1 MKGKLN
7 KYLVKLLSLALA
19 FILVFPTE
27 IFAMTLNDSKAN
39 AYKPSKSVMGLASN
53 LGSATDQKKEKDD
66 DKRNLIKS
74 DLSQEET
81 DTYIIEK
88 SAVLSKITG
97 QIDYKIVLKAK
108 NPIESTQ
115 GNQIA
120 SFAITENTDLKDLK
134 LEKVEELDTEG
145 TEKDIKYTQSTP
157 NVFSS
162 NDTMST
168 LGISSAK
175 AENAIVYYL
184 SAKLTDDA
192 LKNIDSISP
201 KMNLD
206 MAIVP
211 DNEKI
216 YQNCYALELINP
228 QENDISIDDK
238 GNLNQNKAKLKEIS
252 DISHAYKGIYKEEK
266 EGVINKTPAQIVWT
280 GYINPVDDKE
290 FAYDFDLDNNQDTKD
305 SKIKIEFYQATDK
318 GYVLNESFT
327 KKQNFTKSLILQVPN
342 GYLAKVEL
350 TTTPKKDVGIKEYTL
365 NAVKIPNP
373 YYKEEKKDKGEE
385 KVSDDSEPLP
395 EKNKNSSNIE
405 EKKLEIDPKTNEAV
419 IDHSF
424 IKESEI
430 SSDQAEENV
439 SAIDLNR
446 DSVLNNYNNGNLSPL
461 EEVTI
466 NNIATLFNAY
476 NNEEL
481 SYEKLIDELKDQE
494 SDLSK
499 ENFDYIVKG
508 LMAGLKADKHKVATI
523 DQNDLINKVY
533 EINLDSNETL
543 DKEKKESKINNKIK
557 EDTTLPNPESN
568 KTFDHKILD
577 SNKASEKDNT
587 ENETIKKDAVE
598 SFDKSLEQVNE
609 GIKVRQEDD
618 RSFIDD
624 LSQGVKGIF
633 GQSNLKK
640 ADAELKA
647 ALNSG
652 QSLREIQDLLIDLGE
667 RYELNRRDEAK
678 LMTDNEEAIK
688 DLIAKEADNNFNP
701 SLLMAQNADNISPL
715 ANKKFTVMTR
725 FDTSNA
731 NGPVKAGQFFN
742 IHLDK
747 KLKVNDPTTLENIT
761 YNGNV
766 IAKANYDPSSNTIKY
781 DIVRDLNDNINI
793 PLNIPVDYDIANI
806 DKQADSFTIINRI
819 SGLGVTNP
827 QNLVPVEVDKNGN
840 ITNTIIEPEKEDITQ
855 IIEKESDANYRFNMD
870 AYGNPVIENGEMIG
884 VNWIVNVSSDTSLNE
899 LGYKL
904 NLTAVEGSGIG
915 PIDNVKL
922 NNQAITLT
930 DNEIKDK
937 LGIVDSKHHDLKT
950 STKDLNYTF
959 FTPITNKQA
968 SYMLDVSVAL
978 TKRNKTGAVR
988 LVLDEGYDQQ
998 QISEATPTRVGMNNR
1013 TTIQGEFTSESTGRW
1028 TISDAVSSK
1037 DTNNGLPLATRTL
1050 DNQTLSSGNTATY
1063 GLDENGKMV
1072 VKNAESTINSLPAKG
1087 TNPSGSQAVG
1097 NIAVYKVDTKLNNP
1111 SSAQNYSV
1119 SGVSISKYKDI
1130 YLDQLWGFPE
1140 NNKFQMPAQT
1150 IKVVGK
1156 DGKVLGQTDVSAG
1169 KVGDIERVITIP
1181 NTKFWDIADDGKASM
1196 LDHKIVQQFPTS
1208 PLTINGKKY
1217 EYRENLNYYSLDL
1230 KLHYAQNA
1238 LVEVDEKIPATF
1250 TITKVD
1256 SNDPG
1261 KKLRGAKYKLLGANI
1276 DITTDADGKA
1286 TFANIQPGDYQLI
1299 ETKAPLGY
1307 KLDPNAKTIKIS
1319 DDGKLSI
1326 SGSNAILS
1334 GSNKTELVKHPSY
1347 PDYMNAMHYGN
1358 IDNNGNVDFYI
1369 YLKPLSNQSGGTNKD
1384 TRLSLGIPNA
1394 KDLNVAVY
1402 DVSPNNRSTIKDAM
1416 EKQNVNQKIS
1426 SLGNSVLDVRNNS
1439 GTISGTDNITDPY
1452 TGRTGYQITFPSGR
1466 FGADWGFLVKVSG
1479 NVGNNESAAAFYDWL
1494 TNNNNTKNEAKIQQS
1509 TIISKESA
1517 GNVENSNILITNESF
1532 RKSPIAVTK
1541 FDDSFTTTK
1550 DPKTEQ
1556 DIKKRDRLAGA
1567 EFVLKDSDGEVIA
1580 NKYTDEKGNVSFG
1593 NYPPGTYFLE
1603 ELRAPAGYEK
1613 SNVYFEVTVDEIG
1626 QVKYNA
1632 KFKNGIGTPVAGKD
1646 YWIENEQESGDSG
1659 KAPVKNVDQSM
1670 DIKEGKDSGSIGT
1683 KPGVWEAYMLESLKY
1698 HADISLKSSAPG
1710 SRFEIQFDPN
1720 LDFTQYFNDFPKI
1733 NIGGKNVA
1741 DPYFDYKTNLLTY
1754 VFNENSHG
1762 GETTVSIDLVGM
1774 IPSKYYAKEDGKYAF
1789 TTIVAPGL
1797 AGVTGNPILNE
1808 SFVAD
1813 YGSYDTGNGNPA
1825 QSNYFREVYQ
1835 ADDGNWYV
1843 DVISYY
1849 NALADKSVGIKTLNY
1864 NWLSTNY
1871 QKNQQI
1877 ARWVGNGNPPAFKL
1891 NDVEVYRTNP
1901 RIKTVDFEAS
1911 GNIFQK
1917 RINENMPLSYGIR
1930 PEVDTRTYESVYK
1943 LNNINPNNKVSDK
1956 SGDITLNY
1964 DPNKIQSSGVINKG
1978 FPLTIKMP
1986 QISNGEGYVIKQT
1999 FKVTDEAKF
2008 KELWRTFLM
2017 TNGNLE
2023 SAFTTKVNANMAR
2036 ADQTSQEIP
2045 KFYREVV
2052 GIINE
2057 KYTPG
2062 KFKIIKQNEVDR
2074 SALKGAVFELTDANG
2089 KSIYRTSDSNG
2100 EVIFDNLAPGIYDL
2114 KEEKAPDGYNKSDK
2128 RWQVTVYNYGDVRIV
2143 EVGIA
2148 SDNQIYEGSN
2158 INFEVT
2164 NKPVGEKFVIYKKDS
2179 QGEALPGAKFKLTKK
2194 DDASFSKEAS
2204 SDGNGIVKFEGDLT
2218 DGTYIIE
2225 EVAPPAAYKK
2235 LDKKWVLVIEKGQKK
2250 VYNYVDPT
2258 KTQDV
2263 KSIPAED
2270 GVSWVDVKNRTTNG
2284 WGQYDNRWSGWTGN
2298 SNYASKLGTRIVA
2311 INKEKK
2317 YAVQRYVINPESAS
2331 IGETIASIHRE
2342 KPNYNNMDWYA
2353 GEEYKV
2359 FTLDKPVTGLI
2370 SDIRL
2375 ANYDITDITNQV
2387 KNETDNTHSSEPQR
2401 LKLTLPA
2408 TDKPILIDVKIPYKD
2423 ENSGVGT
2430 GMDWSQGGSTYWKS
2444 DYYERV
2450 SDIKVGESTHAIA
2463 GDIKGS
2469 YVSENSLDVI
2479 NELKK
2484 YEFKLKKVKEGN
2496 DNTAVQGATFNL
2508 TGPDE
2513 SKETRTITSD
2523 EDGLIS
2529 FKDLEPGEYKLK
2541 EESSAPGYEK
2551 TNTSWAVT
2559 ITKDGKVY
2567 IKDDSQAAQSNLKIE
2582 SKDESSANILKQS
2595 FPTRM
2600 NMANSFYMTSPA
2612 SLGFEESPIVV
2623 PTAQGAGTDW
2633 EKVDQSRSVNRDY
2646 RSALANDNGANVSTK
2661 ITEINKADNKLR
2673 QAFIYGQYPYGSKN
2687 REIQIHSQPEK
2698 TDITKAN
2705 SDVKVYQVS
2714 NYDIDNPGNMTDITS
2729 KITFSEKPVN
2739 GKKRLVANIPARYS
2753 GTILLEIETNYNENY
2768 GVGLGTNYNS
2778 NTGTQLNNK
2787 SWVAESYPNE
2797 ASINQVKHYKIDH
2810 QTPNNGEVEVQ
2821 SSAKAGEVVNISA
2834 NPDNGY
2840 EIDKVTVRSGQ
2851 GEIQVSNNSFI
2862 MPDSDVIVDV
2872 TFKAKTYKI
2881 DYQTPANGNVKVPT
2895 SAKAGDKVTI
2905 TTTPSQG
2912 YMVDTISVNS
2922 TQGPVTV
2929 VGNTF
2934 TMLAS
2939 DVVVNVTFK
2948 EKPIEKYNITVDQTT
2963 NGSVSANPT
2972 SQEAG
2977 KPVKLTVSP
2986 NEGYELDQLLV
2997 DNKPVTVNNN
3007 TYTFNMPKANV
3018 TVSATFKEKEPEI
3031 PEGSK
3036 EIPADGFAVI
3046 TNKQVGLDLKIIK
3059 RDFIG
3064 NRLEGAE
3071 FTLKK
3076 TDQDYNTVDD
3086 NFKKVTA
3093 TSDADGSVVFKG
3105 KDGEPIKLTE
3115 GYYILEETRSALGYK
3130 PAQAPWKIKVY
3141 EENGQMK
3148 ANYLGPEYTNNNFLQ
3163 SDYAKVAKLQ
3173 DTGKGIKYASR
3184 LNNIDTESKTFVQRL
3199 YLDTR
3204 DYTGSDTVNVQIK
3217 PVIKREEI
3225 DTPGQQPKITDQG
3238 VKTAYRT
3245 TYQISGSSENTNDID
3260 QILMHYDLSKPN
3272 VSMVNTARWRP
3283 FDWGF
3288 DEDQLNLGKGVYI
3301 IDVEGY
3307 YDPNI
3312 IDKGQIGLHFDLYD
3326 GERKFEQVTYNQDG
3340 KEVWYDGLDASYQA
3354 GMEAIRDHIEKT
3366 AGKKAADDWFKSKP
3380 AGQKYENFL
3389 SKKAS
3394 YNGEDYIAGRVWPSV
3409 EGEPISHI
3417 DTNINIKPLY
3427 ESNTA
3432 HEIPN
3437 TGLEIVNEEEAYN
3450 ITFSKHGRDDDTW
3463 KVSGEEVTKNR
3474 LEGAVFKLQEEIGTS
3489 YEDVEGSYVG
3499 SAFNGYFGFR
3509 GLKPGRYRL
3518 MEVKAPKGYKPIKDP
3533 LLYFTVETITS
3544 DSGKIVN
3551 PQTGQLVDAK
3561 TIEIKFPGS
3570 DKIHKLNDLTMIA
3583 PDTGKEVAIKDV
3595 DSKKI
3600 SITNDKVINP
3610 DTGDIVDLSTVKIVA
3625 GDKDYDVK
3633 DIKIVPDSNGLISLE
3648 YDKANG
3654 VYQYVPEKSTTEK
3667 DGKLVDF
3674 VTGATAKNM
3683 GKIVNEK
3690 TVDRFKINKV
3700 DGDGK
3705 PISNV
3710 GFTLYKNKDDQ
3721 EAIVNEISTN
3731 DKGEIYYWNLPDGT
3745 YWLKES
3751 KIPNGYIAK
3760 DNNPWTEITIDNGLS
3775 DSNESIDYSQIK
3787 ASNKEP
3793 SDITFPDKLTYKIVN
3808 EKVGELEIVKYANN
3822 IDDDNKLEG
3831 AEFTLYRDRE
3841 TKYIARLD
3849 NVKPTVMTNK
3859 NGSAKFTNLPD
3870 GTYYLKETKAPDGY
3884 ILMPTI
3890 WKIEV
3895 KNSVVSIEGLTN
3907 TEKYEVVPSKEA
3919 NPPILK
3925 VINKSPTYPSTGGS
3939 GTFIGFALIGTAIML
3954 AGIAYY
3960 GIYANDKN
3968 RHRSNRYGK

>member
-108 NPIESTQ
+108 NPNESTQ

-157 NVFSS
+157 SVFSS

-175 AENAIVYYL
+175 VENAIVYYL

-216 YQNCYALELINP
+216 YQSCYALELINP
-228 QENDISIDDK
+228 QENDISIDER

-280 GYINPVDDKE
+280 DYINPVDDKE
-290 FAYDFDLDNNQDTKD
+290 FTYDFDLDDNQDTKD

-327 KKQNFTKSLILQVPN
+327 KKQNFTKSLILQVPD

-424 IKESEI
+424 IKESEV

-481 SYEKLIDELKDQE
+481 SYEKLIDELKDQT

-499 ENFDYIVKG
+499 EDFDYIVKG
-508 LMAGLKADKHKVATI
+508 LMAGLKADKYKVATI

-557 EDTTLPNPESN
+557 EDITLPNPESN
-568 KTFDHKILD
+568 ETFDHKILD

-731 NGPVKAGQFFN
+731 NEPIKKGQFFN
-742 IHLDK
+742 INLDE
-747 KLKVNDPTTLENIT
+747 KLKVNNPNSLKDIT
-761 YNGNV
+761 YNGDV
-766 IAKANYDPSSNTIKY
+766 IAKASYDASNNTIKY
-781 DIVRDLNDNINI
+781 EIARDINDSISI

-855 IIEKESDANYRFNMD
+855 IIEKEFDANYRFNMD
-870 AYGNPVIENGEMIG
+870 AYGNPVIENGELIG
-884 VNWIVNVSSDTSLNE
+884 VNWIVNVSSDTNLNE

-915 PIDNVKL
+915 TIDNVKL

-1196 LDHKIVQQFPTS
+1196 LDHKIVQQFPPS

-1426 SLGNSVLDVRNNS
+1426 SLGNSVLGVGNNS

-1452 TGRTGYQITFPSGR
+1452 TGKTGYQITFPSGR

-1479 NVGNNESAAAFYDWL
+1479 NVGSNESAAAFYDWL

-1550 DPKTEQ
+1550 DPKTGQ

-1659 KAPVKNVDQSM
+1659 KAPVINVNQSM

-1849 NALADKSVGIKTLNY
+1849 NALADKSVGSKTLNY

-1877 ARWVGNGNPPAFKL
+1877 ARWVGNGNLPAFKL
-1891 NDVEVYRTNP
+1891 NDVEIYRTNP

-1911 GNIFQK
+1911 GNTFQK

-1943 LNNINPNNKVSDK
+1943 LNNINPDRKVSNK
-1956 SGDITLNY
+1956 SGDITVNY
-1964 DPNKIQSSGVINKG
+1964 DPAKIQSSGVINKG

-2062 KFKIIKQNEVDR
+2062 KFKITKQNEVDR
-2074 SALKGAVFELTDANG
+2074 SVLKGAVFELTDANG

-2114 KEEKAPDGYNKSDK
+2114 EEEKAPDRYNKSDK

-2148 SDNQIYEGSN
+2148 SDNQIFEGSN

-2164 NKPVGEKFVIYKKDS
+2164 NKPVGEEFVIYKKDS
-2179 QGEALPGAKFKLTKK
+2179 QGKALPGAKFKLTKK

-2311 INKEKK
+2311 INKGEK
-2317 YAVQRYVINPESAS
+2317 YVVQRYVINPESAS
-2331 IGETIASIHRE
+2331 IGESIASIHRE

-2387 KNETDNTHSSEPQR
+2387 KNETDSTHTSEPQR

-2430 GMDWSQGGSTYWKS
+2430 GMDWSQGGSIYWKS

-2484 YEFKLKKVKEGN
+2484 YEFKLKKIKEGN
-2496 DNTAVQGATFNL
+2496 DNTAVQGATFSL

-2513 SKETRTITSD
+2513 SEEKRTIKSGA
-2523 EDGLIS
+2523 DGLIS
-2529 FKDLEPGEYKLK
+2529 FKDLEPGEYKLE

-2551 TNTSWAVT
+2551 TNTSWTVT

-2600 NMANSFYMTSPA
+2600 NMTNSFYMTSPA

-2623 PTAQGAGTDW
+2623 PNAQGAGTDW
-2633 EKVDQSRSVNRDY
+2633 EKVDQSRSEGRDY
-2646 RSALANDNGANVSTK
+2646 RSDLANNNGANVTTK
-2661 ITEINKADNKLR
+2661 ITEINKVDKRFKQLFLYEQSPTSN
-2673 QAFIYGQYPYGSKN
+2673 KN
-2687 REIQIHSQPEK
+2687 REIQIHSQPENFDIILTKSNIKVYQLANGDINNPGTK
-2698 TDITKAN
+2698 TDI
-2705 SDVKVYQVS
+2705 
-2714 NYDIDNPGNMTDITS
+2714 S
-2729 KITFSEKPVN
+2729 KNVN
-2739 GKKRLVANIPARYS
+2739 FGAIKENGYIRLKSTIPAKYKGS
-2753 GTILLEIETNYNENY
+2753 ILVEVETPYYE
-2768 GVGLGTNYNS
+2768 GKSIGLGSKYNS
-2778 NTGTQLNNK
+2778 NTSATYNNK

-2797 ASINQVKHYKIDH
+2797 ASINQVRYYKIDH
-2810 QTPNNGEVEVQ
+2810 QTPNYGEVEVQ
-2821 SSAKAGEVVNISA
+2821 SRAKAGEVVNISA

-2851 GEIQVSNNSFI
+2851 GEIQVSNNSFT
-2862 MPDSDVIVDV
+2862 MPDSDVTVDV

-2881 DYQTPANGNVKVPT
+2881 GYQTPTNGNVEVPT
-2895 SAKAGDKVTI
+2895 SARAGETVTI
-2905 TTTPSQG
+2905 TATPKDG

-2922 TQGPVTV
+2922 TQGPVSV

-2934 TMLAS
+2934 TMPAA
-2939 DVVVNVTFK
+2939 DVLVDVTFK
-2948 EKPIEKYNITVDQTT
+2948 EKPIEKYNITVDQTA

-3059 RDFIG
+3059 RDFNG
-3064 NRLEGAE
+3064 NRLEGAV
-3071 FTLKK
+3071 FTLKE
-3076 TDQDYNTVDD
+3076 TDQGYNTVDD

-3105 KDGEPIKLTE
+3105 KDGQPIKLTE
-3115 GYYILEETRSALGYK
+3115 GYYILEETQSPLGYK
-3130 PAQAPWKIKVY
+3130 PAQAPWKIKIY

-3148 ANYLGPEYTNNNFLQ
+3148 ANYLGPKYTNQDFLQ
-3163 SDYAKVAKLQ
+3163 SENAKVADLK
-3173 DTGKGIKYASR
+3173 DSNNGIKYASR
-3184 LNNIDTESKTFVQRL
+3184 LNYIDTESKTFVQRL

-3204 DYTGSDTVNVQIK
+3204 DYTGSDKVNVQIK
-3217 PVIKREEI
+3217 PFIKREEI
-3225 DTPGQQPKITDQG
+3225 DTPGKQPETRRQG

-3245 TYQISGSSENTNDID
+3245 TYKILDNSGNVESNID
-3260 QILMHYDLSKPN
+3260 KVLKHYDLSNSN

-3288 DEDQLNLGKGVYI
+3288 DEDQLNLDRGVYI

-3312 IDKGQIGLHFDLYD
+3312 IDKGQIDLHFDLYD
-3326 GERKFEQVTYNQDG
+3326 GERKFEQVTSYDQDG
-3340 KEVWYDGLDASYQA
+3340 NEVWYDGLDASYQA
-3354 GMEAIRDHIEKT
+3354 GMEAIRDLIEKS
-3366 AGKKAADDWFKSKP
+3366 AGKETADDWFTSKP
-3380 AGQKYENFL
+3380 EGQKYQNSL

-3394 YNGEDYIAGRVWPSV
+3394 YNGKDYIAGRVSPSV

-3427 ESNTA
+3427 ESYTA

-3463 KVSGEEVTKNR
+3463 SESGEEVTKNR

-3518 MEVKAPKGYKPIKDP
+3518 MEVKAPKGYKPIKEP

-3551 PQTGQLVDAK
+3551 PQTGELVDIK

-3570 DKIHKLNDLTMIA
+3570 ENKYKLKDLEMI
-3583 PDTGKEVAIKDV
+3583 DSKTKNKVKVEDV
-3595 DSKKI
+3595 DSKEI
-3600 SITNDKVINP
+3600 NITEDKVINP
-3610 DTGDIVDLSTVKIVA
+3610 ETNKEVDLSTVKIVA
-3625 GDKDYDVK
+3625 GNKEYGVG

-3648 YDKANG
+3648 YDKANK
-3654 VYQYVPEKSTTEK
+3654 VYQYVPEESTTEK

-3683 GKIVNEK
+3683 GKIVNE
-3690 TVDRFKINKV
+3690 RI
-3700 DGDGK
+3700 
-3705 PISNV
+3705 
-3710 GFTLYKNKDDQ
+3710 
-3721 EAIVNEISTN
+3721 
-3731 DKGEIYYWNLPDGT
+3731 
-3745 YWLKES
+3745 
-3751 KIPNGYIAK
+3751 
-3760 DNNPWTEITIDNGLS
+3760 
-3775 DSNESIDYSQIK
+3775 
-3787 ASNKEP
+3787 
-3793 SDITFPDKLTYKIVN
+3793 
-3808 EKVGELEIVKYANN
+3808 GELEISKYANS
-3822 IDDDNKLEG
+3822 IDDNNKLQG
-3831 AEFTLYRDRE
+3831 AEFTLYTDAE
-3841 TKYIARLD
+3841 TSYMAELD
-3849 NVKPTVMTNK
+3849 DVETRVVTDES
-3859 NGSAKFTNLPD
+3859 GSAKFTNLPD
-3870 GTYYLKETKAPDGY
+3870 GTYYLKETKSPVGY
-3884 ILMPTI
+3884 ILMPTV
-3890 WKIEV
+3890 WKINV
-3895 KNSVVSIEGLTN
+3895 TNSAVRIEEQTN
-3907 TEKYEVVPSKEA
+3907 TGNYKIVPSENSKS
-3919 NPPILK
+3919 IKLQ

>member
-108 NPIESTQ
+108 NPNESTQ

-157 NVFSS
+157 SVFSS

-175 AENAIVYYL
+175 VENAIVYYL

-228 QENDISIDDK
+228 QENDISIDER

-280 GYINPVDDKE
+280 DYINPVDDKE
-290 FAYDFDLDNNQDTKD
+290 FTYDFDLDDNQDTKD

-327 KKQNFTKSLILQVPN
+327 KKQNFTKSLILQVPD

-424 IKESEI
+424 IKESEV

-481 SYEKLIDELKDQE
+481 SYEKLIDELKDQT

-499 ENFDYIVKG
+499 EDFDYIVKG
-508 LMAGLKADKHKVATI
+508 LMAGLKADKYKVATI

-557 EDTTLPNPESN
+557 EDITLPNPESN
-568 KTFDHKILD
+568 ETFDHKILD

-731 NGPVKAGQFFN
+731 NEPIKKGQFFN
-742 IHLDK
+742 INLDE
-747 KLKVNDPTTLENIT
+747 KLKVNNPNSLKDIT
-761 YNGNV
+761 YNGDV
-766 IAKANYDPSSNTIKY
+766 IAKASYDASNNTIKY
-781 DIVRDLNDNINI
+781 EIARDINDSISI

-855 IIEKESDANYRFNMD
+855 IIEKEFDANYRFNMD
-870 AYGNPVIENGEMIG
+870 AYGNPVIENGELIG
-884 VNWIVNVSSDTSLNE
+884 VNWIVNVSSDTNLNE

-915 PIDNVKL
+915 TIDNVKL

-1196 LDHKIVQQFPTS
+1196 LDHKIVQQFPPS

-1426 SLGNSVLDVRNNS
+1426 SLGNSVLGVGNNS

-1452 TGRTGYQITFPSGR
+1452 TGKTGYQITFPSGR

-1479 NVGNNESAAAFYDWL
+1479 NVGSNESAAAFYDWL

-1550 DPKTEQ
+1550 DPKTGQ

-1659 KAPVKNVDQSM
+1659 KAPVINVNQSM

-1849 NALADKSVGIKTLNY
+1849 NALADKSVGSKTLNY

-1877 ARWVGNGNPPAFKL
+1877 ARWVGNGNLPAFKL
-1891 NDVEVYRTNP
+1891 NDVEIYRTNP

-1911 GNIFQK
+1911 GNTFQK

-1943 LNNINPNNKVSDK
+1943 LNNINPDRKVSNK
-1956 SGDITLNY
+1956 SGDITVNY
-1964 DPNKIQSSGVINKG
+1964 DPAKIQSSGVINKG

-2062 KFKIIKQNEVDR
+2062 KFKITKQNEVDR
-2074 SALKGAVFELTDANG
+2074 SVLKGAVFELTDANG

-2114 KEEKAPDGYNKSDK
+2114 EEEKAPDRYNKSDK

-2148 SDNQIYEGSN
+2148 SDNQIFEGSN

-2164 NKPVGEKFVIYKKDS
+2164 NKPVGEEFVIYKKDS
-2179 QGEALPGAKFKLTKK
+2179 QGKALPGAKFKLTKK

-2311 INKEKK
+2311 INKGEK
-2317 YAVQRYVINPESAS
+2317 YVVQRYVINPESAS
-2331 IGETIASIHRE
+2331 IGESIASIHRE

-2387 KNETDNTHSSEPQR
+2387 KNETDSTHTSEPQR

-2430 GMDWSQGGSTYWKS
+2430 GMDWSQGGSIYWKS

-2484 YEFKLKKVKEGN
+2484 YEFKLKKIKEGN
-2496 DNTAVQGATFNL
+2496 DNTAVQGATFSL

-2513 SKETRTITSD
+2513 SEEKRTIKSGA
-2523 EDGLIS
+2523 DGLIS
-2529 FKDLEPGEYKLK
+2529 FKDLEPGEYKLE

-2551 TNTSWAVT
+2551 TNTSWTVT

-2600 NMANSFYMTSPA
+2600 NMTNSFYMTSPA

-2623 PTAQGAGTDW
+2623 PNAQGAGTDW
-2633 EKVDQSRSVNRDY
+2633 EKVDQSRSEGRDY
-2646 RSALANDNGANVSTK
+2646 RSDLANNNGANVTTK
-2661 ITEINKADNKLR
+2661 ITEINKVDKRFKQLFLYEQSPTSN
-2673 QAFIYGQYPYGSKN
+2673 KN
-2687 REIQIHSQPEK
+2687 REIQIHSQPENFDIILTKSNIKVYQLANGDINNPGTK
-2698 TDITKAN
+2698 TDI
-2705 SDVKVYQVS
+2705 
-2714 NYDIDNPGNMTDITS
+2714 S
-2729 KITFSEKPVN
+2729 KNVN
-2739 GKKRLVANIPARYS
+2739 FGAIKENGYIRLKSTIPAKYKGS
-2753 GTILLEIETNYNENY
+2753 ILVEVETPYYE
-2768 GVGLGTNYNS
+2768 GKSIGLGSKYNS
-2778 NTGTQLNNK
+2778 NTSATYNNK

-2797 ASINQVKHYKIDH
+2797 ASINQVRYYKIDH
-2810 QTPNNGEVEVQ
+2810 QTPNYGEVEVQ
-2821 SSAKAGEVVNISA
+2821 SRAKAGEVVNISA

-2851 GEIQVSNNSFI
+2851 GEIQVSNNSFT
-2862 MPDSDVIVDV
+2862 MPDSDVTVDV

-2881 DYQTPANGNVKVPT
+2881 GYQTPTNGNVEVPT
-2895 SAKAGDKVTI
+2895 SARAGETVTI
-2905 TTTPSQG
+2905 TATPKDG

-2922 TQGPVTV
+2922 TQGPVSV

-2934 TMLAS
+2934 TMPAA
-2939 DVVVNVTFK
+2939 DVLVDVTFK
-2948 EKPIEKYNITVDQTT
+2948 EKPIEKYNITVDQTA

-3059 RDFIG
+3059 RDFNG
-3064 NRLEGAE
+3064 NRLEGAV
-3071 FTLKK
+3071 FTLKE
-3076 TDQDYNTVDD
+3076 TDQGYNTVDD

-3105 KDGEPIKLTE
+3105 KDGQPIKLTE
-3115 GYYILEETRSALGYK
+3115 GYYILEETQSPLGYK
-3130 PAQAPWKIKVY
+3130 PAQAPWKIKIY

-3148 ANYLGPEYTNNNFLQ
+3148 ANYLGPKYTNQDFLQ
-3163 SDYAKVAKLQ
+3163 SENAKVADLK
-3173 DTGKGIKYASR
+3173 DSNNGIKYASR
-3184 LNNIDTESKTFVQRL
+3184 LNYIDTESKTFVQRL

-3204 DYTGSDTVNVQIK
+3204 DYTGSDKVNVQIK
-3217 PVIKREEI
+3217 PFIKREEI
-3225 DTPGQQPKITDQG
+3225 DTPGKQPETRRQG

-3245 TYQISGSSENTNDID
+3245 TYKILDNSGNVESNID
-3260 QILMHYDLSKPN
+3260 KVLKHYDLSNSN

-3288 DEDQLNLGKGVYI
+3288 DEDQLNLDRGVYI

-3312 IDKGQIGLHFDLYD
+3312 IDKGQIDLHFDLYD
-3326 GERKFEQVTYNQDG
+3326 GERKFEQVTSYDQDG
-3340 KEVWYDGLDASYQA
+3340 NEVWYDGLDASYQA
-3354 GMEAIRDHIEKT
+3354 GMEAIRDLIEKS
-3366 AGKKAADDWFKSKP
+3366 AGKETADDWFTSKP
-3380 AGQKYENFL
+3380 EGQKYQNSL

-3394 YNGEDYIAGRVWPSV
+3394 YNGKDYIAGRVSPSV

-3427 ESNTA
+3427 ESYTA

-3463 KVSGEEVTKNR
+3463 SESGEEVTKNR

-3518 MEVKAPKGYKPIKDP
+3518 MEVKAPKGYKPIKEP

-3551 PQTGQLVDAK
+3551 PQTGELVDIK

-3570 DKIHKLNDLTMIA
+3570 ENKYKLKDLEMI
-3583 PDTGKEVAIKDV
+3583 DSKTKNKVKVEDV
-3595 DSKKI
+3595 DSKEI
-3600 SITNDKVINP
+3600 NITEDKVINP
-3610 DTGDIVDLSTVKIVA
+3610 ETNKEVDLSTVKIVA
-3625 GDKDYDVK
+3625 GNKEYGVG

-3648 YDKANG
+3648 YDKANK
-3654 VYQYVPEKSTTEK
+3654 VYQYVPEESTTEK

-3683 GKIVNEK
+3683 GKIVNE
-3690 TVDRFKINKV
+3690 RI
-3700 DGDGK
+3700 
-3705 PISNV
+3705 
-3710 GFTLYKNKDDQ
+3710 
-3721 EAIVNEISTN
+3721 
-3731 DKGEIYYWNLPDGT
+3731 
-3745 YWLKES
+3745 
-3751 KIPNGYIAK
+3751 
-3760 DNNPWTEITIDNGLS
+3760 
-3775 DSNESIDYSQIK
+3775 
-3787 ASNKEP
+3787 
-3793 SDITFPDKLTYKIVN
+3793 
-3808 EKVGELEIVKYANN
+3808 GELEISKYANS
-3822 IDDDNKLEG
+3822 IDDNNKLQG
-3831 AEFTLYRDRE
+3831 AEFTLYTDAE
-3841 TKYIARLD
+3841 TSYMAELD
-3849 NVKPTVMTNK
+3849 DVETRVVTDES
-3859 NGSAKFTNLPD
+3859 GSAKFTNLPD
-3870 GTYYLKETKAPDGY
+3870 GTYYLKETKSPVGY
-3884 ILMPTI
+3884 ILMPTV
-3890 WKIEV
+3890 WKINV
-3895 KNSVVSIEGLTN
+3895 TNSAVRIEEQTN
-3907 TEKYEVVPSKEA
+3907 TGNYKIVPSENSKS
-3919 NPPILK
+3919 IKLQ